1 MIEDLPEKAREEIKR
16 ADHLVYVT
24 LKYTRTCDV
33 IKSIVKRLIVAFDY
47 SFLELLECLKEKKK
61 IRDIPVSSKERID
74 LVLKYFKEDI
84 DAYIKLYEL
93 LRAIDIAEYS
103 KKEEYRKHVTLI
115 VHLGKK
121 DLDVDIPVITG
132 YFLQTKQFV
141 NTINEYI
148 FS

>member
-33 IKSIVKRLIVAFDY
+33 IKSIVKRLIAAFDY
-47 SFLELLECLKEKKK
+47 SFLELLEFLKEKKK
-61 IRDIPVSSKERID
+61 IREIPASSKERVDI
-74 LVLKYFKEDI
+74 VLKNFKEDI
-84 DAYIKLYEL
+84 DDYIKLYDAL
-93 LRAIDIAEYS
+93 KLIDAAEYS

-115 VHLGKK
+115 AHLSKG
-121 DLDVDIPVITG
+121 DIDVDIPTVTD
-132 YFLQTKQFV
+132 YFQKTKEFV
-141 NTINEYI
+141 NIVNNHI

>member
-33 IKSIVKRLIVAFDY
+33 IKSIVKRLIAAFDY
-47 SFLELLECLKEKKK
+47 SFLELLEHLKERKK
-61 IRDIPVSSKERID
+61 IREIPASSKERVD
-74 LVLKYFKEDI
+74 LVLKNFKENIDI
-84 DAYIKLYEL
+84 YIKLYDL
-93 LRAIDIAEYS
+93 LKSIDTAEYS

-115 VHLGKK
+115 AHLPKG
-121 DLDVDIPVITG
+121 DIDVDIPSITE
-132 YFLQTKQFV
+132 YFRQTKDFV
-141 NTINEYI
+141 NQINNYI